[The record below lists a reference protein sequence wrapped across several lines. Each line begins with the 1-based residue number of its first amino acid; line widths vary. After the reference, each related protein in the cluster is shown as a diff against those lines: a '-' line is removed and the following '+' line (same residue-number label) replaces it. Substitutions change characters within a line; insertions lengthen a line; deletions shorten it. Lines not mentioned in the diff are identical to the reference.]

1 MTDKKKTKKI
11 EQNFSDDDWQKE
23 RENTKNKTT
32 YSCSPSPMTAN
43 FSSNKGLSR
52 SKTPP
57 LPPAFAVGL
66 NMYSSSSFSVALM
79 TTFSRVPRFCC
90 FCVDDDVWK
99 ETKLFLLIK
108 PPPKEG
114 MDVLVFEE
122 EEVEEEDEMRPATTT
137 VEDDAA
143 SVVNIFC
150 SCCVKRGVLCDVF
163 LRMLLFLFFRWTALL
178 MTSAPK
184 SRLRLCFSQLLRVT
198 LLLFFRRTEKSSSK
212 KNRRESKKS
221 AREPQTSLNCRTFT
235 HSQTKMSQALSS
247 SRVLTNASAVRCR

>member
-163 LRMLLFLFFRWTALL
+163 LRMLLFLFFCWTALL

-184 SRLRLCFSQLLRVT
+184 SRLRLCFSQILCVT

-212 KNRRESKKS
+212 KNRRESNKS
-221 AREPQTSLNCRTFT
+221 AREPRTSLNCRTFT

>member
-90 FCVDDDVWK
+90 FCVDDVWK
-99 ETKLFLLIK
+99 ETKLFVFEFLLIK

-114 MDVLVFEE
+114 MDALVFEE

-143 SVVNIFC
+143 SVNIFC
-150 SCCVKRGVLCDVF
+150 SCCFKEVF
-163 LRMLLFLFFRWTALL
+163 CVTFSTIFFECLFLFFSSALL
-178 MTSAPK
+178 MTSAQ
-184 SRLRLCFSQLLRVT
+184 SRVCGSGSPFYFCV
-198 LLLFFRRTEKSSSK
+198 LLFFFLGANWKIIFEEEQKRKQKERT
-212 KNRRESKKS
+212 R
-221 AREPQTSLNCRTFT
+221 TSNVTKLSHIQSFT
-235 HSQTKMSQALSS
+235 
-247 SRVLTNASAVRCR
+247 N

>member
-1 MTDKKKTKKI
+1 MSLLLLSSIFSLPWKDDADKKKTKKI

-90 FCVDDDVWK
+90 FCVDDDLWK
-99 ETKLFLLIK
+99 ETKLFVFEFLLIK

-114 MDVLVFEE
+114 MDALVFEE
-122 EEVEEEDEMRPATTT
+122 EEDDVEEEGEAEEEIRPATT
-137 VEDDAA
+137 VADAA
-143 SVVNIFC
+143 SVNI
-150 SCCVKRGVLCDVF
+150 LVF
-163 LRMLLFLFFRWTALL
+163 
-178 MTSAPK
+178 
-184 SRLRLCFSQLLRVT
+184 
-198 LLLFFRRTEKSSSK
+198 
-212 KNRRESKKS
+212 
-221 AREPQTSLNCRTFT
+221 
-235 HSQTKMSQALSS
+235 
-247 SRVLTNASAVRCR
+247 

>member
-1 MTDKKKTKKI
+1 MSLLLLSSI
-11 EQNFSDDDWQKE
+11 FSLPWKDDDWQKEDKEDRTKLLGRRLTKE

-90 FCVDDDVWK
+90 FCVDDDLWK
-99 ETKLFLLIK
+99 ETKLFVFEFLLIK

-114 MDVLVFEE
+114 MDALVFEE

-150 SCCVKRGVLCDVF
+150 SCCFKEVF
-163 LRMLLFLFFRWTALL
+163 CVTFSTSAYFCFLACALLL
-178 MTSAPK
+178 MTSA
-184 SRLRLCFSQLLRVT
+184 
-198 LLLFFRRTEKSSSK
+198 
-212 KNRRESKKS
+212 
-221 AREPQTSLNCRTFT
+221 QTSAFA
-235 HSQTKMSQALSS
+235 AL
-247 SRVLTNASAVRCR
+247 VLP

>member
-66 NMYSSSSFSVALM
+66 NMYSSSSFSVALL
-79 TTFSRVPRFCC
+79 TTFSRVPG
-90 FCVDDDVWK
+90 FCVDDDDDWK
-99 ETKLFLLIK
+99 ETKLFVFERLLIK
-108 PPPKEG
+108 PPKEG
-114 MDVLVFEE
+114 KDVLVFEE
-122 EEVEEEDEMRPATTT
+122 EEVEEEDEMRPATT

-150 SCCVKRGVLCDVF
+150 SCCFKEMCCVTF
-163 LRMLLFLFFRWTALL
+163 SSLLWEWFVGKL
-178 MTSAPK
+178 MW
-184 SRLRLCFSQLLRVT
+184 F
-198 LLLFFRRTEKSSSK
+198 
-212 KNRRESKKS
+212 N
-221 AREPQTSLNCRTFT
+221 
-235 HSQTKMSQALSS
+235 
-247 SRVLTNASAVRCR
+247 

>member
-11 EQNFSDDDWQKE
+11 EQNFSDDDDRQKE

-79 TTFSRVPRFCC
+79 RTFSRVPRFCC

-99 ETKLFLLIK
+99 ETKLFVFEFLLTK

-150 SCCVKRGVLCDVF
+150 SSCFKRCFVWRFLRVLIFVF
-163 LRMLLFLFFRWTALL
+163 LAALL
-178 MTSAPK
+178 MTSA
-184 SRLRLCFSQLLRVT
+184 Q
-198 LLLFFRRTEKSSSK
+198 
-212 KNRRESKKS
+212 
-221 AREPQTSLNCRTFT
+221 
-235 HSQTKMSQALSS
+235 
-247 SRVLTNASAVRCR
+247 SRVCGSGSPFFLVCVALF

>member
-1 MTDKKKTKKI
+1 MSLLLLSIFSLPWKMMTDKKKTKKI
-11 EQNFSDDDWQKE
+11 KQNFSDDDWQKKE

-43 FSSNKGLSR
+43 FSSSKGLSR
-52 SKTPP
+52 SNTPP

-90 FCVDDDVWK
+90 FCVDDDDWK
-99 ETKLFLLIK
+99 ETKLFVFELLLIK

-114 MDVLVFEE
+114 KDLLIFEE
-122 EEVEEEDEMRPATTT
+122 EEVEEEDEMRPATT

-150 SCCVKRGVLCDVF
+150 SCFKEKMCVTF
-163 LRMLLFLFFRWTALL
+163 SSSASFLFFLSLLSFKRWHQHVCCVCGSALL
-178 MTSAPK
+178 W
-184 SRLRLCFSQLLRVT
+184 F
-198 LLLFFRRTEKSSSK
+198 
-212 KNRRESKKS
+212 
-221 AREPQTSLNCRTFT
+221 SLNFVCV
-235 HSQTKMSQALSS
+235 ALF
-247 SRVLTNASAVRCR
+247 

>member
-90 FCVDDDVWK
+90 FCVDDDLWK
-99 ETKLFLLIK
+99 ETKLFVFEFLLIK

-114 MDVLVFEE
+114 MDALVFEE

-143 SVVNIFC
+143 SVNIFC
-150 SCCVKRGVLCDVF
+150 SCCFKEVF
-163 LRMLLFLFFRWTALL
+163 CVTFSTIFFECLFLFFSSALL
-178 MTSAPK
+178 MTSAQ
-184 SRLRLCFSQLLRVT
+184 SRVCGSGSPFYFCV
-198 LLLFFRRTEKSSSK
+198 LLFFFLGANWKIIFEEEQKRKQKERT
-212 KNRRESKKS
+212 R
-221 AREPQTSLNCRTFT
+221 TSNVTKLSHIHSFT
-235 HSQTKMSQALSS
+235 
-247 SRVLTNASAVRCR
+247 N

>member
-122 EEVEEEDEMRPATTT
+122 EEVEEEDEMRPAMTT

-163 LRMLLFLFFRWTALL
+163 LRMLLFLFFCCFIQVYWV

-184 SRLRLCFSQLLRVT
+184 SRLRLCFSQIKFWVCCSFLGALKNHLR
-198 LLLFFRRTEKSSSK
+198 RRTEEKAK
-212 KNRRESKKS
+212 RAHANLKR
-221 AREPQTSLNCRTFT
+221 
-235 HSQTKMSQALSS
+235 H
-247 SRVLTNASAVRCR
+247 